1 MTDFK
6 TPTAADFAKLAE
18 LDNLTDAD
26 LLAPIGTGDTAVDS
40 MLSAA
45 PARALKA
52 VPVQPAPPVPEL
64 AYLLA
69 QAQAVLDCTLSSELP
84 PRVVYAV
91 GISAEEPVSYHFRA
105 KGGELS
111 EDLRKAV
118 GGNIKTVQD
127 IEYAV
132 RLFAAHALSVL
143 HLNQYSELSMR
154 ERSAA
159 AEVHTVWQDRLK
171 VAAVGELA
179 AIDASN
185 SLSAAE
191 FKFLLELVDTDRAGM
206 AQNLAGPGVNVPA
219 LVAGRGKDWRAI
231 ADAWAGECK
240 SRGTVS
246 FEGVGTATAGCSYN
260 LEVQP
265 GDGWVLSQ
273 YIGQIWVPVEACVA
287 GQERAIE
294 DRRRIARDCARE
306 GRPVPRVVGGVADKL
321 QALV

>member
-18 LDNLTDAD
+18 LETLTDAD
-26 LLAPIGTGDTAVDS
+26 LLAPITGDAAVDS

-45 PARALKA
+45 PARALRA
-52 VPVQPAPPVPEL
+52 VPAQPAPPVPEM

-84 PRVVYAV
+84 PRVIYNAS
-91 GISAEEPVSYHFRA
+91 ISVDETVSYGLRA

-143 HLNQYSELSMR
+143 HLNQYRELSMR
-154 ERSAA
+154 ERAA
-159 AEVHTVWQDRLK
+159 ADEVHKNWQDRLK

-179 AIDASN
+179 AISAAG

-206 AQNLAGPGVNVPA
+206 AQNLAGPSVDVAA
-219 LVAGRGKDWRAI
+219 LVAGRGKGWRAI
-231 ADAWAGECK
+231 ADAWAGACK
-240 SRGTVS
+240 SRGAVS
-246 FEGVGTATAGCSYN
+246 FEGRGTATLGCSYN
-260 LEVQP
+260 VEVQP
-265 GDGWVLSQ
+265 GRGWVLSK
-273 YIGQIWVPVEACVA
+273 YVGQGWVPVEACAA

-294 DRRRIARDCARE
+294 DRRRIARDCAHE
-306 GRPVPRVVGGVADKL
+306 ARPVPVVTGGFADKL
-321 QALV
+321 QALL

>member
-1 MTDFK
+1 MTAFK

-26 LLAPIGTGDTAVDS
+26 LLAPIGSGDTVVDS
-40 MLSAA
+40 MLSVA

-52 VPVQPAPPVPEL
+52 VSAQPAPVPEL
-64 AYLLA
+64 VYLLA

-84 PRVVYAV
+84 PRVIYNAS
-91 GISAEEPVSYHFRA
+91 IPNAEPVSYHFRA

-143 HLNQYSELSMR
+143 HLNQHRELSMR
-154 ERSAA
+154 ERAA
-159 AEVHTVWQDRLK
+159 ADEVHKNWQGRLK

-179 AIDASN
+179 AIDASG

-191 FKFLLELVDTDRAGM
+191 FKFLLELVDTDRSGM

-219 LVAGRGKDWRAI
+219 LVAGRGKDWRTI

-273 YIGQIWVPVEACVA
+273 YIGQIWVPVEACIA

-294 DRRRIARDCARE
+294 GRRRIARDCARE
-306 GRPVPRVVGGVADKL
+306 GRPIPRVAGGFADKL